1 MSELSDQRNEAIAR
15 RDAKVQEANEAFDRD
30 RAEEDRLFDSV
41 FDKCREAYDAARRR
55 PRPTYDL
62 SKAKRDKALADA
74 DRELDDMIRVLYLKH
89 EVIDNRYN

>member
-15 RDAKVQEANEAFDRD
+15 RDAKVQEANEAYARD
-30 RAEEDRLFDSV
+30 RQEEDRLFDAV
-41 FDKCREAYDAARRR
+41 FDKAREAYDAARKR

-62 SKAKRDKALADA
+62 PKAKRDKALMDA